1 MADGSCLPS
10 GWVGEKRV
18 EEKMPGRPWQ
28 WGAAGLLFV
37 LGLLNVP
44 VRVIGWDGDG
54 LPGDGIDSVLN
65 NYMLEHGYRWLR
77 GQTHFWHAP
86 FFYPTPGMTGTTDP
100 HIGML
105 PIYALM
111 RTVGLS
117 AERAFQGWFLCA
129 FVLNFATAWWAAR
142 QFGFAPL
149 TAAAAAYVFTFALS
163 VSAQLYHAQLF
174 HRWLVPPTIVF
185 AWYFL
190 HQPTNRRF
198 VLLVVCWFG
207 QFLLSAYIGIF
218 LAQLLVVLGVLV
230 ALRHYHLLP
239 WRDLLWANRRVWLY
253 RTAVVVAVAALLLS
267 IGIRHARV
275 TGPND
280 HQFLLWCAPEP
291 RSWLVVPPHSLW
303 SVIYRQ
309 LGIDAEDEE
318 GERRLFAG
326 WIPYLALLIG
336 LGGIQQAARAGT
348 AEAEQTRRRVA
359 VALLGWSSLLLALWV
374 TRWGSFW
381 PYDLV
386 MSVPGINK
394 IRAVG
399 RVVLVLLFPFGLAVA
414 ELLTRVLSRQ
424 RWWWKVFGG
433 ILVAV
438 LVAEQ
443 TLLPTEEQHAWAEAG
458 GKISL
463 SRQVRWQE
471 QLKAIL
477 QSHPHPRLVY
487 VFPSELPPAPVLDH
501 QHYKLQLLAMRATQ
515 DLGLPCINGY
525 SGYFPLKWL
534 FFRNYRDLFDW
545 LLEEHQLRP
554 YQLRG
559 LVLVGEP
566 EADDDPEYEGIMR
579 QQYPPLPLPPWE

>member
-1 MADGSCLPS
+1 MADGSCSPS
-10 GWVGEKRV
+10 GGVGEKT
-18 EEKMPGRPWQ
+18 PGRTWQ

-37 LGLLNVP
+37 IGLLNVP

-54 LPGDGIDSVLN
+54 LPGEGIDNVLN

-86 FFYPTPGMTGTTDP
+86 FFYPSPGITGTTDP

-105 PIYALM
+105 PIYAAM
-111 RTVGLS
+111 RTMGLS
-117 AERAFQGWFLCA
+117 PERAFQGWFLIG
-129 FVLNFATAWWAAR
+129 FVLNFASAWWAAR
-142 QFGFAPL
+142 RFGFAPL
-149 TAAAAAYVFTFALS
+149 AAAAAAFVFTFALP
-163 VSAQLYHAQLF
+163 VSAQLYHAQLLQ
-174 HRWLVPPTIVF
+174 RWLVPPTIVC

-190 HQPTNRRF
+190 HAPTNRRF
-198 VLLVVCWFG
+198 VLLVVCWLG

-218 LAQLLVVLGVLV
+218 LAELLVVFGILV
-230 ALRHYHLLP
+230 ILRQYHLLP
-239 WRDLLWANRRVWLY
+239 WRDLLGANLRVWMC
-253 RTAVVVAVAALLLS
+253 RTAVVVAAAALLLS

-275 TGPND
+275 TAPND
-280 HQFLLWCAPEP
+280 HQFLLWFAPEP
-291 RSWLVVPPHSLW
+291 RSWLVVPPHSRLA
-303 SVIYRQ
+303 VVYRQ

-326 WIPYLALLIG
+326 WIPYLALLIS
-336 LGGIQQAARAGT
+336 LGGVVQAVRPGPG
-348 AEAEQTRRRVA
+348 EAEQTRRRVA
-359 VALLGWSSLLLALWV
+359 VALLGCSSILLAVWV
-374 TRWGSFW
+374 TRWESFW
-381 PYDLV
+381 PYDWAT
-386 MSVPGINK
+386 SVPGIGK

-399 RVVLVLLFPFGLAVA
+399 RVVLVLLFPLGLATA
-414 ELLTRVLSRQ
+414 EWLTRVLSRHQ
-424 RWWWKVFGG
+424 TWWKVFGG

-438 LVAEQ
+438 LAAEQ
-443 TLLPTEEQHAWAEAG
+443 TLLPTEERHAWAEAG
-458 GKISL
+458 GRVSL
-463 SRQVRWQE
+463 SRQQRWQD

-477 QSHPHPRLVY
+477 ASHPHPQMVY

-525 SGYFPLKWL
+525 SGYLPSGWYVFTT
-534 FFRNYRDLFDW
+534 YRDLFDW
-545 LLEEHQLRP
+545 LIAVHRLRP

-579 QQYPPLPLPPWE
+579 QQYPPLPLPPWQE